1 MRLFGQFL
9 NTVMILVVQRRILN
23 GGQDTT
29 NLYAVSAA
37 VAFKSI
43 LETLYPRSESDTTRL
58 KKFGYAQQK
67 NEGRKKKL
75 TIVLVQDVMTCCT
88 AHGVTTIMKS
98 KEMAAADCEVPSE
111 ILLSANI

>member
-1 MRLFGQFL
+1 M
-9 NTVMILVVQRRILN
+9 
-23 GGQDTT
+23 
-29 NLYAVSAA
+29 
-37 VAFKSI
+37 VAFKRIIESLQAEVKVISDI
-43 LETLYPRSESDTTRL
+43 LQIEKVLIWRRRRDDNRMN
-58 KKFGYAQQK
+58 G
-67 NEGRKKKL
+67 KL

>member
-1 MRLFGQFL
+1 M
-9 NTVMILVVQRRILN
+9 
-23 GGQDTT
+23 
-29 NLYAVSAA
+29 
-37 VAFKSI
+37 AFKRIIESLQAEVKVISDI
-43 LETLYPRSESDTTRL
+43 LQIEKVLIWRRRDDNRMN
-58 KKFGYAQQK
+58 G
-67 NEGRKKKL
+67 KL